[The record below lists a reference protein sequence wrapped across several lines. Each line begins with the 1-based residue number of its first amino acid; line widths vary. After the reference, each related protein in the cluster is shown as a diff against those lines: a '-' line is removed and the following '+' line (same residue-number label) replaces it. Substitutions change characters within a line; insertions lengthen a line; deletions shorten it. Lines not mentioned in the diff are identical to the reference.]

1 MLKYCESNGV
11 FKKCD
16 KAKGVKVKEFPKHWT
31 SYTSPV
37 PSSDETVC
45 KSEKSDLHKNN
56 EFAEKTTKSIINTY
70 NNIII
75 DKKPYF
81 FKHRYSTDKKAY
93 DKYMKGRDN
102 YCKITYGCTIDELK
116 SLPTKTDK
124 QIKFLESVDK
134 FSPLIES
141 DCVMNNLSKYME
153 QFVKSLNHPLFAPHA
168 GRKKGDIKHYE
179 QNIYKQYLSNPNL
192 AEINEEIYNKAK
204 KIVLE
209 YFKKLKEKVITVYPP
224 NEEPEDNKT
233 KKPDVLYEDLKKE
246 LFKLRSDYRL
256 SNSELTDILI
266 YLFYTDITGK
276 NKNVL
281 WRLCGKY
288 IYQNVL
294 KTTRY
299 YYYPQPHLQPKM
311 EQPVN
316 LKNQINII
324 KCIDNNSDNSK
335 TCFEYMNNL
344 YELQLVDL
352 NNNVLAEN

>member
-1 MLKYCESNGV
+1 
-11 FKKCD
+11 
-16 KAKGVKVKEFPKHWT
+16 
-31 SYTSPV
+31 
-37 PSSDETVC
+37 
-45 KSEKSDLHKNN
+45 
-56 EFAEKTTKSIINTY
+56 
-70 NNIII
+70 
-75 DKKPYF
+75 
-81 FKHRYSTDKKAY
+81 
-93 DKYMKGRDN
+93 MKGREN

-116 SLPTKTDK
+116 SLPTKTVPSLQKDGTACIFNSK
-124 QIKFLESVDK
+124 KYITDEQIKFLESVDK

-153 QFVKSLNHPLFAPHA
+153 QFVKSLNHPLFAPNV
-168 GRKKGDIKHYE
+168 GRKKGDIKNYE
-179 QNIYKQYLSNPNL
+179 QDIYKQYLSNPDL

-209 YFKKLKEKVITVYPP
+209 YFKKLKEKVITIYPP

-256 SNSELTDILI
+256 SNSELTDMLI

-299 YYYPQPHLQPKM
+299 YYYPQFYLPQKP
-311 EQPVN
+311 EQSVN
-316 LKNQINII
+316 LEDQINII
-324 KCIDNNSDNSK
+324 KCDNTEIEDNN
-335 TCFEYMNNL
+335 TFEYMNKKYKL
-344 YELQLVDL
+344 ELVTLS
-352 NNNVLAEN
+352 